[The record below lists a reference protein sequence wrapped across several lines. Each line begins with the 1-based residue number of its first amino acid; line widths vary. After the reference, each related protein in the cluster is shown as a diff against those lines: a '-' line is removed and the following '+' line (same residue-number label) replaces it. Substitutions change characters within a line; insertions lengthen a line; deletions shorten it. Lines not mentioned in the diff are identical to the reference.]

1 MRQVFQ
7 DQMKELEI
15 EMISTGGL
23 LEQAIDAAVKALTE
37 ENFEK
42 IQEVRHLE
50 EAVDHAEKKIENLCL
65 RLITLQQPVAG
76 DMRRISAALKM
87 ITDME
92 RIGDQAADIAE
103 LSQRLID
110 HGVYRHAKHL
120 NQMAE
125 VTSDMVSSAIDAYVN
140 NDLELAKKVMRTDDV
155 VDELFVNVKDDLIAL
170 IRQSD
175 QQIESAV
182 DLLMVAKYFERIG
195 DHAVNIAE
203 WVDYSINGDIEP
215 QK

>member
-1 MRQVFQ
+1 MRQIFQ

-92 RIGDQAADIAE
+92 RIGDQAADIAD
-103 LSQRLID
+103 LSERLID

-203 WVDYSINGDIEP
+203 WVDYSINGDIES

>member
-1 MRQVFQ
+1 MRQIFQ

-92 RIGDQAADIAE
+92 RIGDQAADIAD

-203 WVDYSINGDIEP
+203 WVDYSINGDIES

>member
-92 RIGDQAADIAE
+92 RIGDQAADIAD
-103 LSQRLID
+103 LSERLID

>member
-1 MRQVFQ
+1 MRQIFQ

-15 EMISTGGL
+15 QMISTGNL

-42 IQEVRHLE
+42 IEEVHRLE
-50 EAVDHAEKKIENLCL
+50 DEVDHAEKRIENLCL

-92 RIGDQAADIAE
+92 RIGDQAADIAD
-103 LSQRLID
+103 LSRRLID
-110 HGVYRHAKHL
+110 HGVYRHARHL
-120 NQMAE
+120 TKMAS
-125 VTSDMVSSAIDAYVN
+125 VTRQMVSGALDAYVN
-140 NDLELAKKVMRTDDV
+140 QDVTLARQVMNTDDE
-155 VDELFVNVKDDLIAL
+155 VDSLFISVKDDLISL
-170 IRQSD
+170 IRESD
-175 QQIESAV
+175 SWIEQAV

-203 WVDYSINGDIEP
+203 WVDYSVNGPEQDG
-215 QK
+215 

>member
-1 MRQVFQ
+1 MRQIFQ

-92 RIGDQAADIAE
+92 RIGDQAADIAD

-155 VDELFVNVKDDLIAL
+155 VDELFVNVKDDLITL

>member
-1 MRQVFQ
+1 MRQIFQ

-15 EMISTGGL
+15 QMISTGNL

-42 IQEVRHLE
+42 IEEVHRLE
-50 EAVDHAEKKIENLCL
+50 DEVDHAEKRIENLCL

-92 RIGDQAADIAE
+92 RIGDQAADIAD
-103 LSQRLID
+103 LSRRLID
-110 HGVYRHAKHL
+110 HGVYRHARHL
-120 NQMAE
+120 TKMAS
-125 VTSDMVSSAIDAYVN
+125 VTRQMVSGALDAYVN
-140 NDLELAKKVMRTDDV
+140 KDVTLARQVMNTDDE
-155 VDELFVNVKDDLIAL
+155 VDSLFISVKDDLISL
-170 IRQSD
+170 IRESD
-175 QQIESAV
+175 SWIEQAV

-203 WVDYSINGDIEP
+203 WVDYSVNGPEQDG
-215 QK
+215 

>member
-92 RIGDQAADIAE
+92 RIGDQAADIAD

-155 VDELFVNVKDDLIAL
+155 VDELFVNVKDDLITL

>member
-92 RIGDQAADIAE
+92 RIGDQAADIAD

>member
-155 VDELFVNVKDDLIAL
+155 VDELFVNVKDDLITL

>member
-1 MRQVFQ
+1 MRQIFQ

-92 RIGDQAADIAE
+92 RIGDQAADIAD

-155 VDELFVNVKDDLIAL
+155 VDELFVNVTDDLPSL

>member
-1 MRQVFQ
+1 MRQIFQ

-15 EMISTGGL
+15 QMISTGNL

-42 IQEVRHLE
+42 IEEVHRLE
-50 EAVDHAEKKIENLCL
+50 DEVDHAEKRIENLCL

-92 RIGDQAADIAE
+92 RIGDQAADIAD
-103 LSQRLID
+103 LSRRLID
-110 HGVYRHAKHL
+110 HGVYRHARHL
-120 NQMAE
+120 TKMAS
-125 VTSDMVSSAIDAYVN
+125 VTRQMVSGALDAYVN
-140 NDLELAKKVMRTDDV
+140 RDVTLARQVMNTDDE
-155 VDELFVNVKDDLIAL
+155 VDSLFISVKDDLISL
-170 IRQSD
+170 IRESD
-175 QQIESAV
+175 SWIEQAV

-203 WVDYSINGDIEP
+203 WVDYSVNGPEQDG
-215 QK
+215 

>member
-1 MRQVFQ
+1 MRQIFQ